1 MTAIENRLSSSL
13 EDYLETIYHVVL
25 EKQAARAKDIA
36 SRLKVNNS
44 SVTGALRTLSEKGYV
59 NYAPYDLITLTPKGT
74 DLAKDII
81 RRHDALKNFF
91 IKILRVDE
99 EISEDAACKMEH
111 EIPKEILDKLIQF
124 VDFLQICP
132 RGGQELIQGFTRHC
146 EASIL
151 TGDCQGCIDICLD
164 ELNKKKDSYAEGFGS
179 PVLLKDMNPG
189 ALGKISEIIN
199 DSSASEQFSEIG
211 AGKGAIIEVISKST
225 SSIEIKTK
233 GYNLSIRG
241 DEANNIKII
250 PY

>member
-1 MTAIENRLSSSL
+1 MTASENRLSSSL
-13 EDYLETIYHVVL
+13 EDYLEAIYHVVI

-44 SVTGALRTLSEKGYV
+44 SVTGALRTLSDKGYV

-81 RRHDALKNFF
+81 RRHEALKNFF
-91 IKILRVDE
+91 IKILRINENIAE
-99 EISEDAACKMEH
+99 EAACKMEH

-132 RGGQELIQGFTRHC
+132 RGGKELIEGFTRHC
-146 EASIL
+146 ETSIL
-151 TGDCQGCIDICLD
+151 KGDCQNCIDICLG
-164 ELNKKKDSYAEGFGS
+164 ELARKKDSYSEGFGA
-179 PVLLKDMNPG
+179 PILLKDMEPG
-189 ALGKISEIIN
+189 SLGKICEIN
-199 DSSASEQFSEIG
+199 KDSSASEQFKEIN
-211 AGKGAIIEVISKST
+211 AESGAIIEVVNKT
-225 SSIEIKTK
+225 NRLVEIKTK